1 MIEKWLMYENG
12 INMESKLDAI
22 TTMKYTY
29 EENEEKNDLHTFD
42 DMIS

>member
-1 MIEKWLMYENG
+1 MNENG

-29 EENEEKNDLHTFD
+29 E
-42 DMIS
+42 